1 MAVVPPPVPLTV
13 GGGTV
18 ALIVATT
25 GQFNHV
31 LDLFMM
37 SLVCVLIALAMAAI
51 CFFAGPISA
60 ALGPI
65 GMRIY
70 EAYRRYRV
78 DGDLRSAPGDRQSAL
93 LPALAYS

>member
-1 MAVVPPPVPLTV
+1 
-13 GGGTV
+13 
-18 ALIVATT
+18 
-25 GQFNHV
+25 
-31 LDLFMM
+31 M

-65 GMRIY
+65 GMRILGRIGGIVLM
-70 EAYRRYRV
+70 AISV
-78 DGDLRSAPGDRQSAL
+78 QLLATGISAL